1 MDRVERVAE
10 RFEKSYPPDASVHVE
25 PGDPEWEPLLKLIYK
40 YSHASFPKE
49 KQPKTI
55 ARKQASLS
63 VKEEG
68 LEGQLIAE
76 WTSPSTPFA
85 LVYRSWPEQPIP
97 KEDIVFVGTI
107 GDLRAWITRSKDDLR
122 FLFKDVF
129 LVFFSFAVGIT
140 LLLQERRG
148 AKSVESHSVKATS
161 PQKILRKP

>member
-1 MDRVERVAE
+1 MI
-10 RFEKSYPPDASVHVE
+10 P
-25 PGDPEWEPLLKLIYK
+25 
-40 YSHASFPKE
+40 
-49 KQPKTI
+49 I
-55 ARKQASLS
+55 AH
-63 VKEEG
+63 
-68 LEGQLIAE
+68 
-76 WTSPSTPFA
+76 P
-85 LVYRSWPEQPIP
+85 PEQPIP